1 VPTLQQFVAEITPEN
16 RYRTERKAPAFRR
29 GGGSKRNSLAE
40 LRSRQ
45 RGSGVVHQKGVPME
59 APDLMPLPPVVSYTG
74 MPGEKILI
82 VDDERLVR
90 WSLRQKCEEWGYEVF
105 EAAGGELGLRLAQ
118 HESPDLVLLDVRMP
132 DLNGIQVL
140 ERLRKNEDAGAVI
153 MITADPT
160 LDDVKS
166 ALKLGAYDFVGKPLD
181 FEELRV
187 TIQNALEATRL
198 RGEVQSLRGEVRRRT
213 GYHDVV
219 GVSPKMTELMNFVQ
233 KVAASEATT
242 ILIQGE
248 SGTGKDLVAKAIH
261 YESARQNGPFVAI
274 NCSAIPETL
283 MEAELFGH
291 EKGAFTDAKQMKKGL
306 FETANGGTLF
316 LDEIGELSP
325 LLQAKLLRVLED
337 QVIRR
342 VGGVRDM
349 QVDVRVVAASN
360 RDLEK
365 AVREG
370 HFRQDLYYRLAIIAI
385 FIPPLREHTEDI
397 LPLVDFFINLYNRKF
412 KKSVRGISPETRRLL
427 LAHNWPGNVRELK
440 NSIERAMILEEE
452 SVLRP
457 NYLPFAVGA
466 AARSGLTAFEHT
478 SAAPDSSGKT
488 LANGRV
494 LPRLYIPEEGT
505 SLEEVERAMVEL
517 ALRQA
522 NNNQTHAARLLDIS
536 RDALRYKLKK
546 FELVPAGD
554 EEATNFIPSENTA
567 G

>member
-1 VPTLQQFVAEITPEN
+1 M
-16 RYRTERKAPAFRR
+16 PA
-29 GGGSKRNSLAE
+29 
-40 LRSRQ
+40 
-45 RGSGVVHQKGVPME
+45 
-59 APDLMPLPPVVSYTG
+59 
-74 MPGEKILI
+74 EKIMV

-90 WSLRQKCEEWGYEVF
+90 WSLRQKCEEWGYQVV
-105 EAAGGELGLRLAQ
+105 EAEAGEPGLRLAQ
-118 HESPDLVLLDVRMP
+118 HESPDLILLDVRLP
-132 DLNGIQVL
+132 DLNGLQVL
-140 ERLRKNEDAGAVI
+140 EQLKKNGDARAVI
-153 MITADPT
+153 MITADPQ

-166 ALKLGAYDFVGKPLD
+166 ALKMGAFDFVGKPLD

-187 TIQNALEATRL
+187 TIQNALETNRL
-198 RGEVQSLRGEVRRRT
+198 RSEVQTLRGEVRRRT
-213 GYHDVV
+213 GYHEVV
-219 GVSPKMTELMNFVQ
+219 AVSPKTIELLSFVR

-248 SGTGKDLVAKAIH
+248 SGTGKDLAAKAIH
-261 YESARQNGPFVAI
+261 YESSRQDNPFVAI

-306 FETANGGTLF
+306 FEVANGGTLF

-342 VGGVRDM
+342 IGGVRDM
-349 QVDVRVVAASN
+349 QVDVRVIAASN

-370 HFRQDLYYRLAIIAI
+370 QFRQDLYYRLAIIAI
-385 FIPPLREHTEDI
+385 FIPPLRERTEDI
-397 LPLVDFFINLYNRKF
+397 LPLVEFFIDLYNRKF
-412 KKSVRGISPETRRLL
+412 KKSVRGITAETRRLL

-440 NSIERAMILEEE
+440 NSIERAMILDDE
-452 SVLRP
+452 SILRP
-457 NYLPFAVGA
+457 IYMPFAVGEE
-466 AARSGLTAFEHT
+466 ARGGMTAFEH
-478 SAAPDSSGKT
+478 SSTPADGAGKP
-488 LANGRV
+488 LPNGRV

-517 ALRQA
+517 AMRQA

-546 FELVPAGD
+546 FELMPGD
-554 EEATNFIPSENTA
+554 EEAADSVSTEGSA
-567 G
+567 S

>member
-1 VPTLQQFVAEITPEN
+1 MGT
-16 RYRTERKAPAFRR
+16 
-29 GGGSKRNSLAE
+29 
-40 LRSRQ
+40 
-45 RGSGVVHQKGVPME
+45 
-59 APDLMPLPPVVSYTG
+59 
-74 MPGEKILI
+74 EKILV

-90 WSLRQKCEEWGYEVF
+90 WSLRQKCEEWGYEVV
-105 EAAGGELGLRLAQ
+105 EAAAGEPGLRLAN
-118 HESPDLVLLDVRMP
+118 HESPDLILLDVRMP
-132 DLNGIQVL
+132 DITGLQVL
-140 ERLRKNEDAGAVI
+140 EQLKKSGDSTAVI
-153 MITADPT
+153 MITADPQ

-166 ALKLGAYDFVGKPLD
+166 ALRLGAYDFVGKPLD

-198 RGEVQSLRGEVRRRT
+198 RTEVQSLRGEVRRRT

-219 GVSPKMTELMNFVQ
+219 AVSPKMTELMNFVE

-248 SGTGKDLVAKAIH
+248 SGTGKDLVAKTIH
-261 YESARQNGPFVAI
+261 YESSRQDGPFVAI

-349 QVDVRVVAASN
+349 QVNVRVVAASN

-385 FIPPLREHTEDI
+385 FIPPLRDRAEDI
-397 LPLVDFFINLYNRKF
+397 LPLVDFFIEWYNRKF
-412 KKSVRGISPETRRLL
+412 KKSVKGISADTRRLL

-457 NYLPFAVGA
+457 AYMPFAVGE
-466 AARSGLTAFEHT
+466 AARSGLTAFEHS
-478 SAAPDSSGKT
+478 SASTDGGKQ

-517 ALRQA
+517 AMRQA

-546 FELVPAGD
+546 FELVPAGED
-554 EEATNFIPSENTA
+554 EDTSSPEP
-567 G
+567 